1 MFEAVFLADGSG
13 AHACFELGRDPI
25 LEPAREKG
33 WGSGER
39 GEREK
44 KKQTQL
50 TGLFWG
56 FLGFVVVV
64 VVEWPRTGI

>member
-1 MFEAVFLADGSG
+1 MRERRAG
-13 AHACFELGRDPI
+13 ALENRD
-25 LEPAREKG
+25 K
-33 WGSGER
+33 
-39 GEREK
+39 REK

-64 VVEWPRTGI
+64 EQPRTGI